1 MLTIFTVPKPFA
13 GHIDVIQRNAIRSW
27 KLLKPD
33 CQIILCG
40 AETDVRPAAEELGV
54 QWSAE
59 VNCNRFG
66 TPLLDSVFRRA
77 ADLAAQPLLCYV
89 NADIILLP
97 DFVQAA
103 ATVSTSLGEKRF
115 LTPFLLVGQR
125 WAMDLPIPWD
135 FGAADW
141 EEKLRRQV
149 ARHGTLHR
157 PAGSDYF
164 VFPRGSG
171 LEELPAFAVGRQGW
185 DNWMIANARQRG
197 VPVIDATFCTT
208 VIHQNHDYAHVPHG
222 DGNSYAGVESRE
234 NAQLVGPNFIPCNL
248 SFVTHLLLP
257 IGLRPRPRRRY
268 LLKRLRRWY
277 ERSGPLR
284 RPLLP
289 WGRLQ
294 RFAEEVLVYRHLGS
308 VCSPSGATRFCE
320 ASRTNARL

>member
-13 GHIDVIQRNAIRSW
+13 GHIDIIQRNAIRSW
-27 KLLKPD
+27 KLLEPA

-40 AETDVRPAAEELGV
+40 AEADVRPTAEELGV
-54 QWSAE
+54 QWTAD

-77 ADLAAQPLLCYV
+77 ADLAVHSLLCYV

-97 DFVQAA
+97 DFVQAVRCIEPA
-103 ATVSTSLGEKRF
+103 A
-115 LTPFLLVGQR
+115 FLLVGQR
-125 WAMDLPIPWD
+125 WDVDLPVPWD
-135 FGAADW
+135 FDASDW
-141 EEKLRRQV
+141 EGKLRRHV
-149 ARHGTLHR
+149 ARHGRLHR

-164 VFPRGSG
+164 VLPRGSG
-171 LEELPAFAVGRQGW
+171 LEELPALAVGRQGW

-197 VPVIDATFCTT
+197 VQVIDATFCTT

-222 DGNSYAGVESRE
+222 DGSSYAGVESQE
-234 NAQLVGPNFIPCNL
+234 NARLLGPDFIPCNL

-268 LLKRLRRWY
+268 LLKRLRKWY

-294 RFAEEVLVYRHLGS
+294 RFAEEVLVYRHLE
-308 VCSPSGATRFCE
+308 SGAMLGRRPPR
-320 ASRTNARL
+320 ASMAAVPPPKHVN